1 MRPAENYPVDL
12 YYLMDMSN
20 SMKDDLGKL
29 TALATTI
36 GTGKSIWQL
45 YCTEAVILHWGSYTA
60 LGQLYCTEAV
70 ILHWGSYTALSIF

>member
-1 MRPAENYPVDL
+1 MRLTVRPAENYPVDL

-45 YCTEAVILHWGSYTA
+45 YCTEAVILH
-60 LGQLYCTEAV
+60 
-70 ILHWGSYTALSIF
+70 